1 MSIIK
6 KASSTTL
13 RDIPYDNTGLGVGS
27 GEPYVTTPIPPL
39 DSQSNPNTDIFLS
52 DRGFIRG
59 GVGGSVISSV
69 KDVRRISKFMTDAP
83 KGPLFITKQVGLQL
97 SNPRPEASSNILN
110 RILNTAGSTR
120 IYNMGLNTLAQVP
133 LTALGR
139 HIPRHGILPILPDS
153 NKYENIA
160 RSNDREGSSG
170 KNNRLVQLY
179 NKLRDNKEESIID
192 SYIGGS
198 DSLYGVGRT
207 TIRRYDRTLN
217 NPQFNQYFETNV
229 EGNSKSFSNLRS
241 TISLPRP
248 DVDYYQT
255 LGLSEEYF
263 TDDENS
269 NLNQIDRPEPDDKG
283 KLIIPPKPPHIDKT
297 YINYGDE
304 TRKYKKIKET
314 IESQQA
320 NKLGVTTI
328 SSSPTTPSKPYLVT
342 FNPNN
347 ITSGSSFMLSRQ
359 DEINLTPLFM
369 SENPPGALVT
379 INKIEYNIEDIIKFR
394 IESIDGDK
402 PNMTTW
408 MVFRAYLDGFTDSY
422 NPTWNPEQYVGRGE
436 LFYSYGGFSRSVSL
450 SFKIAA
456 LSEGEM
462 KYIYHKLNYLASNT
476 MPDYK
481 DGIMRSP
488 LNRITVGDYLNRE
501 LCVIDSLDI
510 SISEDTPWSTTIG
523 GEKYELPHILEV
535 KLSLKIIH
543 NQLSRK
549 LPSSNDGIP
558 FNAYPWVEEIYSSNR
573 IPQSK
578 T

>member
-97 SNPRPEASSNILN
+97 SNPRPEASSNIVN

-133 LTALGR
+133 LTALGQ

-153 NKYENIA
+153 SKYENIV
-160 RSNDREGSSG
+160 RSNDREGDLG
-170 KNNRLVQLY
+170 KNNRLVELY
-179 NKLRDNKEESIID
+179 NKLRNDQGESIID

-198 DSLYGVGRT
+198 DFLHGVGRT

-217 NPQFNQYFETNV
+217 NPQFNQYFDAKV
-229 EGNSKSFSNLRS
+229 DGKLKSFSNLRN
-241 TISLPRP
+241 TISLPLL

-269 NLNQIDRPEPDDKG
+269 ELNKIDRPQLDDEG
-283 KLIIPPKPPHIDKT
+283 KLIIQNKPPHIDQT

-304 TRKYKKIKET
+304 TRKYNKIKEI
-314 IESQQA
+314 IESQQV

-328 SSSPTTPSKPYLVT
+328 SLSPTTPLEPNSVT
-342 FNPNN
+342 FRLND
-347 ITSGSSFMLSRQ
+347 ITRGSNFMLSRQ
-359 DEINLTPLFM
+359 DGINLTPLFM
-369 SENPPGALVT
+369 SETPPGASVT
-379 INKIEYNIEDIIKFR
+379 INGNTHNIEDIIKFR
-394 IESIDGDK
+394 IESIDGDN
-402 PNMTTW
+402 PNNSTW
-408 MVFRAYLDGFTDSY
+408 IIFRAYLDGFTDSY
-422 NPTWNPEQYVGRGE
+422 NPTWNSEQYVGRGE

-510 SISEDTPWSTTIG
+510 SISDDTPWSTTIG

-549 LPSSNDGIP
+549 LPSSNDRIP